1 MKKEEELKQK
11 CDMSDE
17 AKAKCMEDHNKLREE
32 LSKRDAQMDNL
43 RNMIATQ
50 LQKKEKD
57 TKNEIEKAEV
67 KLIANEAVK
76 NALQHEKKIEKHE
89 EEQVK

>member
-1 MKKEEELKQK
+1 
-11 CDMSDE
+11 MSDE

-57 TKNEIEKAEV
+57 TKN
-67 KLIANEAVK
+67 LFTPSGHFFLNDYYF
-76 NALQHEKKIEKHE
+76 
-89 EEQVK
+89 